1 MTRPAAQRVS
11 AAAIQR
17 LTGIKRYALEA
28 LQRAGVIKENPDYG
42 DLLLLE
48 SWTHKE
54 FVTGKE
60 NIRDGIDRLG
70 LAVPLTNPDL
80 SPDLELTN
88 ANDAGLARQAIQQK
102 GITLTDGQLLTG
114 WWNVH
119 ADNAERLVEERSPI
133 LGVTGGLVTN
143 GAWIEAIAMVHPLSL
158 RKAFVVTRMTDVEIE
173 DYRGS
178 VPKINQS
185 GTYFRG

>member
-1 MTRPAAQRVS
+1 MTRPSTERVS

-28 LQRAGVIKENPDYG
+28 LQRAGIIKENPDYG
-42 DLLLLE
+42 DLLLIE
-48 SWTHKE
+48 GWMRKE

-60 NIRDGIDRLG
+60 NIRDGIDKLG
-70 LAVPLTNPDL
+70 LAVPLTDPDL
-80 SPDLELTN
+80 SPDLELTD
-88 ANDAGLARQAIQQK
+88 ANDADLARQAAQQK
-102 GITLTDGQLLTG
+102 GIALSDGQFLTG

-119 ADNAERLVEERSPI
+119 ADNAKRLVEERSPI
-133 LGVTGGLVTN
+133 LGVTGGLVTS
-143 GAWIEAIAMVHPLSL
+143 GAWIEAIAMVQPLNL

-173 DYRGS
+173 DYRGH
-178 VPKINQS
+178 VPRINQT

>member
-1 MTRPAAQRVS
+1 MTRPTTERVS

-28 LQRAGVIKENPDYG
+28 LQTAGVIKEHPDYG
-42 DLLLLE
+42 DLLLIKQ
-48 SWTHKE
+48 WMQKE
-54 FVTGKE
+54 VVTGKD

-70 LAVPLTNPDL
+70 LAVPLTDPNL
-80 SPDLELTN
+80 SPDLELTS
-88 ANDAGLARQAIQQK
+88 ANDAGLAQQAIQQK
-102 GITLTDGQLLTG
+102 GVALTNGQFLTG

-119 ADNAERLVEERSPI
+119 ADNAERLVAERSPI
-133 LGVTGGLVTN
+133 LGVTGGLVTS
-143 GAWIEAIAMVHPLSL
+143 GAWIDALAAVHPLNL

-173 DYRGS
+173 DYRGH
-178 VPKINQS
+178 VPRINQS